1 MPVAQCLGVLCLA
14 LVPLA
19 ALLFTLYVT
28 FIHSYNSSSANKS
41 GSETGILFFGIRNL
55 YTQFNGSEDN
65 RRMGMA
71 EALNRAVGNAN
82 VDDRFDPAWY
92 SCRCCHGNPIISGIF
107 ALVIGLIL
115 MPIAFVAITLISLIA
130 VFVGMII
137 TLL

>member
-1 MPVAQCLGVLCLA
+1 
-14 LVPLA
+14 
-19 ALLFTLYVT
+19 
-28 FIHSYNSSSANKS
+28 
-41 GSETGILFFGIRNL
+41 
-55 YTQFNGSEDN
+55 
-65 RRMGMA
+65 MA

-107 ALVIGLIL
+107 ALIIGLIL

-130 VFVGMII
+130 VLVGMII